1 MTFALHPQVAKK
13 GSRRKRKMQKLT
25 VSAIVPVL
33 VIFGASSLAFARV
46 PSWDQPEAQSY
57 KGVPYISGG
66 VGSDER
72 ATLSTMAKK
81 DNLELSF
88 ALQDKDYL
96 GGAKVLIK
104 DAKDHVVLQAASD
117 GPLFYTRLPEGA
129 YTVMATANGK
139 TQIQKVRIP
148 DKGKAMVFFAWK
160 EANHQ
165 MASLRAGHDHET
177 VAYRK

>member
-1 MTFALHPQVAKK
+1 
-13 GSRRKRKMQKLT
+13 MQKLT
-25 VSAIVPVL
+25 VAAIVPAL
-33 VIFGASSLAFARV
+33 VVFGVSSLAFARV
-46 PSWDQPEAQSY
+46 PSWDRPEAQSY

-72 ATLSTMAKK
+72 ATLNTMAKK

-88 ALQDKDYL
+88 ALRNKDYL

-104 DAKDHVVLQAASD
+104 DAKDRVVLQATSN

-129 YTVMATANGK
+129 YTVLATANGK
-139 TQIQKVRIP
+139 TQIHKVRIR
-148 DKGKAMVFFAWK
+148 DKGRTMVFFAWK
-160 EANHQ
+160 KANHQ
-165 MASLRAGHDHET
+165 MASHYAMRGNQR

>member
-1 MTFALHPQVAKK
+1 
-13 GSRRKRKMQKLT
+13 MQKLT
-25 VSAIVPVL
+25 ASAIVPVL

-46 PSWDQPEAQSY
+46 PSWDRPEAQSY

-72 ATLSTMAKK
+72 AMLSTMAEK

-104 DAKDHVVLQAASD
+104 DAKDHVVLRASSD
-117 GPLFYTRLPEGA
+117 GPLFYAKLPEGA
-129 YTVMATANGK
+129 YTVMATANGR
-139 TQIQKVRIP
+139 TQIQNVRIR
-148 DKGKAMVFFAWK
+148 DKGRTMVFFAWK
-160 EANHQ
+160 EATHQ
-165 MASLRAGHDHET
+165 IASDRTGHGNAT